1 MRSLALAVLLAG
13 ISSTA
18 FAADPANITGTWVPV
33 AFSAAEVGTPEAIT
47 DADKPATSHDTA
59 GAWKLTIDTQ
69 DGGAFTGSSVSP
81 AGKKNVFVGA
91 FRLDGKRFVVA
102 TTRGGS
108 TGEVMGDQ
116 MEVCWTDNIPNL
128 IAAGCTV
135 YKRQ

>member
-33 AFSAAEVGTPEAIT
+33 AFSAAEIGTPAAISAT
-47 DADKPATSHDTA
+47 DKPAIKHDTA
-59 GAWKLTIDTQ
+59 GAWKITIDTQ
-69 DGGAFTGSSVSP
+69 DGAAFTGTSVSP
-81 AGKKNVFVGA
+81 AGKKNLFVGA

-102 TTRGGS
+102 TTQGGS
-108 TGEVMGDQ
+108 TGEVVGDQ
-116 MEVCWTDNIPNL
+116 LEVCWTDNIPNL

-135 YKRQ
+135 YNRQ